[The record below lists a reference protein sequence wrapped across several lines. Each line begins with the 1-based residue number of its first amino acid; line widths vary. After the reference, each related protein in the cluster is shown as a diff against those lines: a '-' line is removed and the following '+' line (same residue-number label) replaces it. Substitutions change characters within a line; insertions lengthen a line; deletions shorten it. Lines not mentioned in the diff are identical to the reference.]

1 MKPAAVLKV
10 LVITVMTLFNAEAAA
25 TSMSTEDR
33 ALVQNLYDEGVDLFD
48 SDSLDAAASKFRAA
62 IEIDRKHAPSHVGL
76 GNVYLKG
83 GDLKAAERAFMDAR
97 RRQHKYA
104 PAYNGLGLVWREKPK
119 GLYTAIDYF
128 KKALQY
134 DRNYLEAR
142 YHIAEARYALG
153 EHDVKREAE
162 KLLQM
167 DATFAPAHRLL
178 GEWYE
183 TFKEDHL
190 RATEHYEQYLS
201 LRPDDPDVIL
211 RLAGALANVDDHAR
225 VVDLMRTQMLS
236 HPDAI
241 EMSPV
246 LANAYMELD
255 SLDLAEGTYESFLDA
270 CEPAE
275 RLLYEDIRLL
285 ASPDEYE
292 AFAQAPDRDAYLIRF
307 WGDRDPDLTTAAN
320 ERRLEHYRRVWFA
333 RKHFAKAKQP
343 WDIRGEMYV
352 RFGEPDHRSRSDWV
366 NFQQSLEVQRVK
378 ETFAR
383 QLHGASTDTS
393 WGDILVAFPVR
404 SIREGHDFGGFM
416 APAYR
421 PVIANRPDESMVPW
435 ECWVYVYN
443 GAGGGMEVTFTD
455 ERLTGKFDFAPTPVD
470 VDIDIRKLAMYNRFS
485 PQNVSMRAAA
495 RMPNYYQ
502 PPENEDPLEFY
513 YDLADFRGQA
523 EAASAL
529 EIYSGIPRHAALY
542 VEAKDATTLDV
553 ERTVALLNK
562 ETGKVYREKGDVLFR
577 RQGDV
582 SQTQG
587 AFVPDVVRLDVPPGR
602 YRMEVKARDKRSDR
616 RGRYRQ
622 IIYVEAYPET
632 GLRMSD
638 LELAWRISETS
649 LDDKF
654 SKGDLHVVP
663 MPTRTYGKGHSV
675 YVYYEIYNLTRD
687 TFGRTRYRI
696 TYTVGKKG
704 DSEVGNIARLVR
716 LRGNRQT
723 EVEVASEQV
732 GTDPTEVEYVALQL
746 GQHNEGRQVL
756 QVAVTDLNSGETVT
770 KDAGFVVK

>member
-1 MKPAAVLKV
+1 MRPAAVLWV
-10 LVITVMTLFNAEAAA
+10 LGVSAVTFFSTEAVA
-25 TSMSTEDR
+25 TSMSIEDR
-33 ALVQNLYDEGVDLFD
+33 ALVKKLYSEGMYLLD
-48 SDSLDAAASKFRAA
+48 SDSLDAALVKFRAA
-62 IEIDRKHAPSHVGL
+62 IEIDGKHAPSYVGL
-76 GNVYLKG
+76 GHVRLKT

-97 RRQHKYA
+97 RRQHRYA

-142 YHIAEARYALG
+142 YHIAEARYAMG
-153 EHDVKREAE
+153 EHDVGREAE
-162 KLLQM
+162 KLLRM
-167 DATFAPAHRLL
+167 DASFAPAYRLL

-183 TFKEDHL
+183 TFKEDHV
-190 RATEHYEQYLS
+190 RAAEHYERYLS
-201 LRPDDPDVIL
+201 LRPDDLDVTL
-211 RLAGALANVDDHAR
+211 RLAGVFGKAGDHAR
-225 VVDLMRTQMLS
+225 VVDLMRTQMLN

-241 EMSPV
+241 EMSLV
-246 LANAYMELD
+246 LANAYIAQD
-255 SLDLAEGTYESFLDA
+255 SLGLAEVAYERYFEA

-275 RLLYEDIRLL
+275 RALYEDIRLL

-292 AFAQAPDRDAYLIRF
+292 AFTQTHDRDAYLTRF

-320 ERRLEHYRRVWFA
+320 ERQLEHYRRVWFA
-333 RKHFAKAKQP
+333 RQHFAKAKQP
-343 WDIRGEMYV
+343 WDTRGEIYV

-378 ETFAR
+378 ESIAR
-383 QLHGASTDTS
+383 QLHGAPMDTS

-435 ECWVYVYN
+435 ESWVYVYN

-455 ERLTGKFDFAPTPVD
+455 ERLTGKFDFAPAPVD
-470 VDIDIRKLAMYNRFS
+470 VDIDIRRMAMFNRFS
-485 PQNVSMRAAA
+485 PKNVSMRAAA

-513 YDLADFRGQA
+513 YDLADFRGRG

-529 EIYSGIPRHAALY
+529 EVYVGIPQDAAQY
-542 VEAKDATTLDV
+542 VEAEDVTTLEV
-553 ERTVALLNK
+553 ERTIAVLNMK
-562 ETGKVYREKGDVLFR
+562 TGSVYRAEGDVRFR
-577 RQGDV
+577 RQGDMGQR
-582 SQTQG
+582 SDG
-587 AFVPDVVRLDVPPGR
+587 FIPDVARLDVPQGN
-602 YRMEVKARDKRSDR
+602 YRMEVKARDRRTGR

-622 IIYVEAYPET
+622 TIQVEAYPET

-649 LDDKF
+649 LEDKF
-654 SKGDLHVVP
+654 SKGELYVVP

-675 YVYYEIYNLTRD
+675 YVYYEIYNLARD
-687 TFGRTRYRI
+687 TFGQTRYRVA
-696 TYTVGKKG
+696 YTVGEEGKPG
-704 DSEVGNIARLVR
+704 IGNIARLVR
-716 LRGNRQT
+716 LRGNRRA
-723 EVEVASEQV
+723 EVEVAYELV
-732 GTDPTEVEYVALQL
+732 GTQRSEVEYVALQL
-746 GQHNEGRQVL
+746 GQRNTGRQVL
-756 QVAVTDLNSGETVT
+756 QVAVTDVNSGETVI
-770 KDAGFVVK
+770 KDAAFVVK

>member
-1 MKPAAVLKV
+1 MRPATVLRV
-10 LVITVMTLFNAEAAA
+10 LVIAAVTLFNAEAAA
-25 TSMSTEDR
+25 TARSDGDRTLAQSLYSEGMSLLD
-33 ALVQNLYDEGVDLFD
+33 G
-48 SDSLDAAASKFRAA
+48 DSLDAAASKFRAA
-62 IEIDRKHAPSHVGL
+62 IEIDSKHAPSHVGL
-76 GNVYLKG
+76 GHVYLKA

-97 RRQHKYA
+97 RRQHRYA

-128 KKALQY
+128 KQALRY

-162 KLLQM
+162 KLIQM

-183 TFKEDHL
+183 TFKEDHQ

-201 LRPDDPDVIL
+201 LRPDDLDVTL
-211 RLAGALANVDDHAR
+211 RLAGALANVGDHAR
-225 VVDLMRTQMLS
+225 VVDLMRRQMLS

-246 LANAYMELD
+246 LAYAYMEMD
-255 SLDLAEGTYESFLDA
+255 SLDMAEAAFERYLEVCD
-270 CEPAE
+270 PAE

-292 AFAQAPDRDAYLIRF
+292 AFANAPDRDAYLIRF

-320 ERRLEHYRRVWFA
+320 ERQLEHYRRVWFA
-333 RKHFAKAKQP
+333 RRHFSKSRQP
-343 WDIRGEMYV
+343 WDTRGEVYV

-366 NFQQSLEVQRVK
+366 NFQQSLDVQRVK
-378 ETFAR
+378 EALAG
-383 QLHGASTDTS
+383 QIHGAADVAS

-404 SIREGHDFGGFM
+404 SIPEGHDFGGFM

-421 PVIANRPDESMVPW
+421 PVIANGADESIVPW
-435 ECWVYVYN
+435 ESWVYVNN

-455 ERLTGKFDFAPTPVD
+455 EMLNGKFDFAPPPID
-470 VDIDIRKLAMYNRFS
+470 VDIDIQMLAAYNRLS
-485 PQNVSMRAAA
+485 PRNVSMRSAA
-495 RMPNYYQ
+495 RYPDYYQ
-502 PPENEDPLEFY
+502 PPANEDPLEFS

-523 EAASAL
+523 DAASAL
-529 EIYSGIPRHAALY
+529 EVYAGIPQNVAQY
-542 VEAKDATTLDV
+542 MKTEDATTLDV

-562 ETGKVYREKGDVLFR
+562 ETGQVYRKKDDVHFR

-582 SQTQG
+582 SQTLG
-587 AFVPDVVRLDVPPGR
+587 AFVPDVVRLDVPPGH
-602 YRMEVKARDKRSDR
+602 YRMEVKVRDKRTGR

-622 IIYVEAYPET
+622 IIHVEAYPES
-632 GLRMSD
+632 GLRISD
-638 LELAWRISETS
+638 LELAWRITEDNAES
-649 LDDKF
+649 KF
-654 SKGDLHVVP
+654 SKGELHVVP

-675 YVYYEIYNLTRD
+675 YVYYEIYNLARD

-696 TYTVGKKG
+696 TYTVGKRG
-704 DSEVGNIARLVR
+704 ESDVGNIARLVR
-716 LRGNRQT
+716 LRGKRQV

-746 GQHNEGRQVL
+746 GQHSEGRQVL